1 MTAAQSRTAGSAQLA
16 NQFFAAKRF
25 QQMVTEL
32 RKCIPESNDNQETN
46 INEINRQLKQAQ
58 ERQ

>member
-1 MTAAQSRTAGSAQLA
+1 
-16 NQFFAAKRF
+16 
-25 QQMVTEL
+25 MVTEL